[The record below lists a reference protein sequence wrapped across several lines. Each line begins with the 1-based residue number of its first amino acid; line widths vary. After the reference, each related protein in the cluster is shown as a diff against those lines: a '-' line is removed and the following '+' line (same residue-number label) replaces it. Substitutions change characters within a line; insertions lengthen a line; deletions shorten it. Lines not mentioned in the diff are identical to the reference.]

1 MVFLE
6 ISRHRRSTTG
16 TPYHNTFWLQCTR
29 PHSSTITSCL
39 RECTGRAR
47 KRAAQVSWHTVPQS
61 CHHLEAGNE
70 LCPRDSLLR
79 FALTSQVVLLNC
91 PRPRKKPA
99 TPGLHRTNLW
109 TSPCPSSSLTRA
121 VGTKLLMAAQAEERG
136 GSSGPSSWEDQVR
149 LHTSPCIRIRSSV
162 WPELLCFQV
171 PCTMGFQC
179 SARLVW
185 GFQGMKASHQFHS
198 TRRPTPRGF
207 SLL

>member
-6 ISRHRRSTTG
+6 TSRHRRSTTG
-16 TPYHNTFWLQCTR
+16 TPYHSTFWLRCTR

-39 RECTGRAR
+39 REGTGRAR
-47 KRAAQVSWHTVPQS
+47 KRAARTVPQS
-61 CHHLEAGNE
+61 CRHLEAGNE
-70 LCPRDSLLR
+70 LCPRDSLLL
-79 FALTSQVVLLNC
+79 FASTSRVVLLNC

-136 GSSGPSSWEDQVR
+136 GSSAPSSLVDQVR
-149 LHTSPCIRIRSSV
+149 LHTSPCIRIRSSA

-171 PCTMGFQC
+171 PCTMGFRC

-185 GFQGMKASHQFHS
+185 DFQGTKASHQFHS